1 MGHRIGILGGTFDPI
16 HNGHLIVAQ
25 EVVAALAL
33 DRVLFVPS
41 GQPPHKRYP
50 EMASASARAEMVR
63 LAVAGRPLF
72 ECSAVELRRP
82 GKSYTV
88 ETLRILKGRLGPASR
103 CYLII
108 GDDNA
113 VELSTWCDPEGVL
126 DASHVAVVARA
137 GFDRSLIDPS
147 LAKRMTFLETSRID
161 ISSTDIRSRVQRGVS
176 IRKLVPESVGIYID
190 REGLYR

>member
-1 MGHRIGILGGTFDPI
+1 MGRRIGILGGTFDPI

-25 EVVAALAL
+25 EVVVALAL

-41 GQPPHKRYP
+41 GRPPHKRHP
-50 EMASASARAEMVR
+50 EMASANARAEMVR
-63 LAVAGRPLF
+63 LAVADRPLF
-72 ECSAVELRRP
+72 ECSPVELGRP

-88 ETLRILKGRLGPASR
+88 ETLKILKGRFGPASSF
-103 CYLII
+103 YLII

-126 DASHVAVVARA
+126 RASHVAVVARD
-137 GFDRSLIDPS
+137 GFDRSRIDPS

-161 ISSTDIRSRVQRGVS
+161 IASTDVRNRVRRGVS
-176 IRKLVPESVGIYID
+176 IRKLVPESVGTYID
-190 REGLYR
+190 KEGLYR